1 DVTGDGKADI
11 LIYEP
16 DGTIQ
21 MGVGT
26 GDGFTN
32 YHEISAGW
40 GGYDGKI
47 KFGDVTGDGKADM
60 EIIQPNGDMTLG
72 VSNGN
77 GFTNYHT
84 ISGGWSTFAARLQL
98 A

>member
-1 DVTGDGKADI
+1 
-11 LIYEP
+11 
-16 DGTIQ
+16 
-21 MGVGT
+21 
-26 GDGFTN
+26 
-32 YHEISAGW
+32 
-40 GGYDGKI
+40 
-47 KFGDVTGDGKADM
+47 
-60 EIIQPNGDMTLG
+60 LG